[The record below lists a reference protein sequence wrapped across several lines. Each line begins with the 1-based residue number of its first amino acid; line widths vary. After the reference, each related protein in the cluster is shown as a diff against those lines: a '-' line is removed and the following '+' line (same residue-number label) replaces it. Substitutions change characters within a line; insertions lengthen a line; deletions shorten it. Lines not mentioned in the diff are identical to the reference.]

1 MTRILWYFLALLLLL
16 NVAALMWPDK
26 TAFAPQIYT
35 EKEDMNPHFV
45 RLNKEIEERFYS
57 RSTEEIAEDPSVTE
71 GSSIDDID
79 RAYDL
84 SAALSDSELAD
95 SSEACYRI
103 GPFMHQANYEL
114 AQAVLFNA
122 GVDYKK
128 SKRASRASNV
138 FRIYLGPF
146 DTQAEASDARVDLKR
161 QKVLDHFV
169 RKQEDGSLII
179 SLGIYSTPES
189 AETALS
195 LFRDKVDAVKQRREN
210 VVLPDSYWLH
220 FEVGGDQRM
229 LNQLAVMDWG
239 EPSAKMGLF
248 ACRS

>member
-1 MTRILWYFLALLLLL
+1 MTRILWYFLALLVLL
-16 NVAALMWPDK
+16 NVVALMWPDK
-26 TAFAPQIYT
+26 TVSAPQIYT
-35 EKEDMNPHFV
+35 EKEDVNPHFV
-45 RLNKEIEERFYS
+45 RLNKEIEERFYR
-57 RSTEEIAEDPSVTE
+57 RSTEGITENSSVDVT
-71 GSSIDDID
+71 D

-84 SAALSDSELAD
+84 SAALSDRELAD
-95 SSEACYRI
+95 SNEACYRI

-146 DTQAEASDARVDLKR
+146 DTRAEASDARVDLKR

-169 RKQEDGSLII
+169 RKQDDGLLMV

-189 AETALS
+189 AATART
-195 LFRDKVDAVKQRREN
+195 LFTDKLGEVVKQRSEN

-229 LNQLAVMDWG
+229 LNQLVVIDWG

-248 ACRS
+248 GCRS